1 MRFVRQP
8 SLLWDVD
15 LQRLR
20 VGRTCFGTK
29 RPKGPES
36 RNHASKIFCVHPFFF
51 FFVPAFVFFFFWRD
65 LGRGLATVT
74 SGSYLFRHQ
83 AAQGPRISEPGL
95 KDFLSPSLFFFF
107 VPALIRFNSYRLRVN
122 KLEPDRLSSLFLFF
136 WRDLRAL
143 KAAAKVEAKKL
154 GRRRPDLLDD
164 LSEKMSDAFWVWN
177 ASEYDIVAVTAFEA
191 GF

>member
-15 LQRLR
+15 LQRSL

-36 RNHASKIFCVHPFFF
+36 RNPASKIFCVRPF
-51 FFVPAFVFFFFWRD
+51 
-65 LGRGLATVT
+65 
-74 SGSYLFRHQ
+74 
-83 AAQGPRISEPGL
+83 
-95 KDFLSPSLFFFF
+95 FFFF